1 MDVNFGT
8 SAAGAAAAQAYLMQ
22 TQAASPT
29 TGQTVVA
36 TDDDKDRTI
45 VLTPAGTLA
54 ALTITFPSDGASR
67 LGQLLKITTSQAI
80 TAFSFTAGPTVN
92 GFPSSAAVND
102 FFTFQ
107 KIAANA
113 WRRA

>member
-22 TQAASPT
+22 TQPATPT

-45 VLTPAGTLA
+45 VLTPAGALA
-54 ALTITFPSDGASR
+54 DLTITFPSDGASR
-67 LGQLLKITTSQAI
+67 LGQVLCITTSQAI
-80 TAFSFTAGPTVN
+80 TNLAFTAGPTVGN
-92 GFPSSAAVND
+92 WSASALAGD
-102 FFTFQ
+102 FFVYQ
-107 KIAANA
+107 KVGANT
-113 WRRA
+113 WRRR